1 VGAYYALLLVDL
13 HFPDA
18 GSLKAKR
25 RELSSIKA
33 QLHTR
38 LGAVAAE
45 CDHQDTWQRATL
57 AVALCSG
64 SLRTLGEATDRVER
78 WLDARCP
85 QGVRVQR
92 RVTSFEE
99 TEDHMTDPTT
109 PT

>member
-1 VGAYYALLLVDL
+1 MSAYYALLLVHL
-13 HFPDA
+13 HFPHA

-25 RELSSIKA
+25 KELASIKA

-38 LGAVAAE
+38 LGATAAE
-45 CDHQDTWQRATL
+45 CAHQDTWQRATL

-64 SLRTLGEATDRVER
+64 DLRMLDEATDRVER

-99 TEDHMTDPTT
+99 IGGLA
-109 PT
+109 

>member
-1 VGAYYALLLVDL
+1 VSAYYALLLVDL

-25 RELSSIKA
+25 KELASIKA

-38 LGAVAAE
+38 LGATAAE
-45 CDHQDTWQRATL
+45 CDHQDTWQRSTL

-64 SLRTLGEATDRVER
+64 DLRTLDHAVDRVER

-99 TEDHMTDPTT
+99 AGGLG
-109 PT
+109 